1 MILVENLRKA
11 YRGVVALDGL
21 DLDVAEG
28 SITALLGP
36 NGAGKS
42 TLIRILAT
50 LLRPDSGRAEVG
62 GRSVTAQPYQV
73 RALIG
78 LTGQFTA
85 VDDLLTG
92 HENLVLV
99 GRLYRLPRKEAHRL
113 ADDLLAA
120 FDLGAAAGRRAGT
133 YSGGMRRRLDLAAS
147 LMTRPRA
154 LFLDEPTTGL
164 DPRSRRTLWSAIRR
178 LPEQGTTI
186 LLTTQYLEEADRLAS
201 AVTVIDRGRSIA
213 TGTPE
218 QLKARAGGARAEV
231 VLADPRQAPAATE
244 VMSRYGTRPTLE
256 GETVTVPVA
265 ESVLPDL
272 LRDLDAAGVP
282 ITGLALRRP
291 TLDDAFLALTGGD
304 R

>member
-1 MILVENLRKA
+1 MIRVENLRKA

-28 SITALLGP
+28 SIAALLGP

-99 GRLYRLPRKEAHRL
+99 GRLYRLSGKEAHRL
-113 ADDLLAA
+113 ADEL
-120 FDLGAAAGRRAGT
+120 LGAFELGGVAGRRAGT
-133 YSGGMRRRLDLAAS
+133 YSGGMRRRLDLAAG

-201 AVTVIDRGRSIA
+201 AVTVIDRGRAIA

-231 VLADPRQAPAATE
+231 VLADPRQAPTATE
-244 VMSRYGTRPTLE
+244 VMSRYGARPTLE

-265 ESVLPDL
+265 ESALPDL
-272 LRDLDAAGVP
+272 LRDLDTAGVP

-304 R
+304 S

>member
-1 MILVENLRKA
+1 MIRVEDLRKS
-11 YRGVVALDGL
+11 YRGTTALDGL
-21 DLDVAEG
+21 DLEVAEG
-28 SITALLGP
+28 SVAALLGP

-62 GRSVTAQPYQV
+62 GFSVTAQPYRV

-99 GRLYRLPRKEAHRL
+99 GRLYRLSPAKARGL
-113 ADDLLAA
+113 ADDLLDA
-120 FDLGAAAGRRAGT
+120 FDLGEAAGRRAGT
-133 YSGGMRRRLDLAAS
+133 YSGGMRRRLDLAAG
-147 LMTRPRA
+147 LMTRPRV

-164 DPRSRRTLWSAIRR
+164 DPRSRRTMWSAIRR
-178 LPEQGTTI
+178 LPERGTTI
-186 LLTTQYLEEADRLAS
+186 LLTTQYLEEADHLAS
-201 AVTVIDRGRSIA
+201 AVTVIDRGRALA

-231 VLADPRQAPAATE
+231 VLADPRQTAAATE
-244 VMSRYGTRPTLE
+244 IMTRYGPAPTVE

-265 ESVLPDL
+265 EGVLPDL
-272 LRDLDAAGVP
+272 LRDLDAAGVS

-304 R
+304 L